1 MTSVMVSTVLS
12 SSLARPSPLVQEE
25 GGVQASRELSLY
37 QTEESMSGAR
47 ERVDSWYVA
56 ARCTMSV
63 QGRNDTGGGARGER
77 GGREESREVSR
88 AASWH
93 RVVKVR

>member
-12 SSLARPSPLVQEE
+12 SSLARPSPRVQEE
-25 GGVQASRELSLY
+25 GGVQSSRELSRY
-37 QTEESMSGAR
+37 QTDESMLDIL
-47 ERVDSWYVA
+47 ERVDSWYMA

-63 QGRNDTGGGARGER
+63 QGRNETGGGARGER

-93 RVVKVR
+93 SVVKVR